1 MPILQARVY
10 VAYHP
15 EFYAWQL
22 SKEMAPMSYPS
33 GKLNPPL
40 ALIPHKIQEI
50 EFRDCLASDLGWGT
64 WGGEGAE
71 GDGGGPEGGDR
82 GRRQDRHLRHL
93 PPALE
98 SAEIV

>member
-1 MPILQARVY
+1 
-10 VAYHP
+10 
-15 EFYAWQL
+15 
-22 SKEMAPMSYPS
+22 MAPTNYLS

-40 ALIPHKIQEI
+40 ALIPPKIQEI
-50 EFRDCLASDLGWGT
+50 DFCDCLESDLGWGT

-82 GRRQDRHLRHL
+82 GRRQDHHLRHL